1 MKKNFEYKHIYG
13 NFTNTEITITIL
25 SSIRAHLTWIHWGV
39 QLSLGF

>member
-13 NFTNTEITITIL
+13 NFTNTEITIL